1 MSLEYNGKPSFS
13 RKRKLIETERPVEN
27 TQIPPIQEDRSVT
40 VDQAFVNVAKSYLKG
55 KVVKEALSKMDPAQ
69 WIPIEDTGV
78 ESAAAIRISE
88 EQSKN
93 GTIITYS
100 MFQSCVD
107 YIIDNRKNISGEI
120 LSGTI
125 PATVSK
131 QIEQYSSS
139 NSGGL
144 KVFNPLIEWV
154 KDNGVACSLLAA
166 ITISPWVTEFYA
178 LSAEEASSKT
188 VHISKVVL
196 AICILLEI
204 GAKYDS
210 IIAIFKNASLSVPG
224 LESEVDRLSR
234 SRKTRRDLLAEFDI
248 DLDEFTQFNKSNDC
262 QLIVNYVNKYYAR
275 YGGLQFKDGYL
286 TIDHWLGYLQVAQA
300 NQLLKTTINNAAHFS
315 PKFRTIL
322 DKAGSIP
329 PDANTKFSGGTSR
342 PLGITISIINST
354 ARYTNDMYDDI
365 VNALSYYLD
374 DKALCCLV
382 QIFGKAAGQDTLYSM
397 AVLLRLLAMDFGITM
412 SVVFDKF
419 TRTLVDKMQD
429 VLMDLLTKLNE
440 FYDKVAL
447 KITDAFTINI
457 DNYTACSGMITLG
470 WALLHAVRV
479 LFEKIKSLIK
489 RVSAILGEFSNG
501 FGSRADWATVADR
514 RFLFGCSRILELLSN
529 KIILANNCASSES
542 TKNQFSDNLAVELD
556 NPNILSILEKAEPII
571 PISEE
576 DRKKYFNNT
585 IPSVSS
591 RLKTIYGIN
600 PQQNNEDATATPS
613 SCEEQRDKSVDTD
626 IMVKNLISSINA
638 VFHE

>member
-1 MSLEYNGKPSFS
+1 MSFEYNGKPKFS
-13 RKRKLIETERPVEN
+13 RNRILSEVESPN
-27 TQIPPIQEDRSVT
+27 ESTKIPPIIDPRSAE
-40 VDQAFVNVAKSYLKG
+40 VDQAFTNVAKSYLKG
-55 KVVKEALSKMDPAQ
+55 RIVKDALSKMDPAQ
-69 WIPIEDTGV
+69 WIPIEEPGL

-88 EQSKN
+88 EDSKN

-107 YIIDNRKNISGEI
+107 FIIDTRKDISGQI
-120 LSGTI
+120 LSGDI
-125 PATVSK
+125 PATVKK
-131 QIEQYSSS
+131 QIETYTSS

-196 AICILLEI
+196 AISILLEI

-210 IIAIFKNASLSVPG
+210 IIAIFKNAALSVPN
-224 LESEVDRLSR
+224 LDTEVNRLAK
-234 SRKTRRDLLAEFDI
+234 SRKSRRDVLSEFNI
-248 DLDEFTQFNKSNDC
+248 DLDEFTRFNKRNDS
-262 QLIVNYVNKYYAR
+262 QLIIDYVNRYYAR
-275 YGGLQFKDGYL
+275 YGGLQLKDGYL
-286 TIDHWLGYLQVAQA
+286 TIDHWLGYLQVVQA
-300 NQLLKTTINNAAHFS
+300 NQLLKTTLNNAPHFS
-315 PKFRTIL
+315 SKYRNIL
-322 DKAGSIP
+322 DSSGTIQ
-329 PDANTKFSGGTSR
+329 DADTKFSGGTSR

-354 ARYTNDMYDDI
+354 ARYTNDLYDDI

-382 QIFGKAAGQDTLYSM
+382 QIFGKAKGQDTLYSM

-429 VLMDLLTKLNE
+429 VLMDLLTKLNV
-440 FYDKVAL
+440 FYDKVAI

-457 DNYTACSGMITLG
+457 DNYTACSGMISLG
-470 WALLHAVRV
+470 WALLHAVRT

-489 RVSAILGEFSNG
+489 RISAILGEFSNG

-529 KIILANNCASSES
+529 KIILANNCADSSLGRSSASEGV
-542 TKNQFSDNLAVELD
+542 DYIELD
-556 NPNILSILEKAEPII
+556 NPAILSILDKAEPVI
-571 PISEE
+571 PISAE
-576 DRKKYFNNT
+576 DRKKYFENT
-585 IPSVSS
+585 PPTISS
-591 RLKTIYGIN
+591 RLKHIYGIN
-600 PQQNNEDATATPS
+600 PQQNNEDATSTS
-613 SCEEQRDKSVDTD
+613 SCEDQRDKSVDID
-626 IMVKNLISSINA
+626 LMVKNLTNSINA
-638 VFHE
+638 VFNE

>member
-1 MSLEYNGKPSFS
+1 MSLEYNGKPKFS
-13 RKRKLIETERPVEN
+13 RKRILNEVESPNQSTEL
-27 TQIPPIQEDRSVT
+27 PPIIDQRSAE
-40 VDQAFVNVAKSYLKG
+40 VDQAFTNVAKSYLKG
-55 KVVKEALSKMDPAQ
+55 RIVKDALSKMDPAQ
-69 WIPIEDTGV
+69 WIPIEDTGL

-88 EQSKN
+88 EDSKN

-107 YIIDNRKNISGEI
+107 YIIDTRKDTSVQI
-120 LSGTI
+120 LSGSI
-125 PATVSK
+125 PATVKK
-131 QIEQYSSS
+131 QIETYSSN

-144 KVFNPLIEWV
+144 RVFNPLIEWI

-196 AICILLEI
+196 AISILLEI

-210 IIAIFKNASLSVPG
+210 IIAIFKNASLSVPN
-224 LESEVDRLSR
+224 LESEVTRLSK
-234 SRKTRRDLLAEFDI
+234 SRKSRRDILSQFDI
-248 DLDEFTQFNKSNDC
+248 DLDEFTQFNKKNDC
-262 QLIVNYVNKYYAR
+262 QLIVDYVNKYYAR
-275 YGGLQFKDGYL
+275 YGGLQLKDGYL

-300 NQLLKTTINNAAHFS
+300 NQLLKTTLNNAPHFS
-315 PKFRTIL
+315 SKYRTIF
-322 DKAGSIP
+322 DSSGTIE
-329 PDANTKFSGGTSR
+329 DADTKFSGGTSR

-354 ARYTNDMYDDI
+354 AKYTNDLYDDI

-429 VLMDLLTKLNE
+429 VLMDLLTKLNV
-440 FYDKVAL
+440 FYDKVAV
-447 KITDAFTINI
+447 KITEAFTINI
-457 DNYTACSGMITLG
+457 DNYTACSGMLSLG
-470 WALLHAVRV
+470 WALLHAVRT

-529 KIILANNCASSES
+529 KILLANNCANSQLGKSSAS
-542 TKNQFSDNLAVELD
+542 SGVDYIDLD
-556 NPNILSILEKAEPII
+556 NPAILSILDKAEPVI

-576 DRKKYFNNT
+576 NRKKYFDKT
-585 IPSVSS
+585 TPSVSS
-591 RLKTIYGIN
+591 RLKHIYGIN
-600 PQQNNEDATATPS
+600 PQQNNEDATSTS
-613 SCEEQRDKSVDTD
+613 SCEDNRDKSAD
-626 IMVKNLISSINA
+626 IELMVKNLTNSINA
-638 VFHE
+638 VFNE